1 MPSPSEPQRRDDL
14 YATLAISAEEARIG
28 TSRILTLPDG
38 RQLPIT
44 LPAGVQSGQQ
54 LSFAGQGRR
63 RDDGT
68 YGSLQL
74 TITVLPGPP
83 PGGAPGLPSEEEAP
97 TLLSGDRLQLAVP
110 TALAPSLPT
119 TGQAALPSSQTPG
132 PLPQTRSS
140 PSPSWPRSAPAQQK
154 SASSR
159 RPLWLVATAVVLLV
173 LISSA
178 VLLGQHW
185 QQAQGQ
191 ASATATS
198 AAATALAATRQ
209 ADAQASVVAQATVAA
224 QATASVIAANPNPY
238 PAGGGKL
245 VLYTPLS
252 DAQNSIGWETSIHCT
267 FHSGAYHVV
276 SQDPRYFDHCS
287 NGISYSDF
295 TLEVEM
301 TIVAGDQGG
310 LLFRG
315 ADIGNNKYYLFQ
327 VSTTGIYTLFVY
339 TGGDQTAELARGV
352 ALTYERGLGQTN
364 LLALVARGNHLTLYL
379 NHQQVVAVTDGHY
392 RAGQLALLSV
402 PFADGGQLT
411 EVAYRNLKVWTF

>member
-1 MPSPSEPQRRDDL
+1 MPSPSEPQRANDL
-14 YATLAISAEEARIG
+14 YATLAISSEEARTG

-54 LSFAGQGRR
+54 LSFTGQGRR

-83 PGGAPGLPSEEEAP
+83 PGGAPGLSSEEAVP
-97 TLLSGDRLQLAVP
+97 TLLSGDRLQLAAP
-110 TALAPSLPT
+110 AALASSLPT
-119 TGQAALPSSQTPG
+119 AGQAALSSSQTPAS
-132 PLPQTRSS
+132 LPQTPPS
-140 PSPSWPRSAPAQQK
+140 PSPSWPRSAPAQRK

-159 RPLWLVATAVVLLV
+159 RPLWLVTTAVLLLV
-173 LISSA
+173 VISSA
-178 VLLGQHW
+178 ALLEQHL

-198 AAATALAATRQ
+198 AAATAFVATRQ
-209 ADAQASVVAQATVAA
+209 ADGQASVVAQATAAA

-238 PAGGGKL
+238 PPGGGKL

-267 FHSGAYHVV
+267 FRSGAYHVV

-315 ADIGNNKYYLFQ
+315 ADIGNNRYYLFQ
-327 VSTTGIYTLFVY
+327 ISTTGIYTLFAY
-339 TGGDQTAELARGV
+339 TGGNQAEELTRGV
-352 ALTYERGLGQTN
+352 ALNYQRGLGQTN
-364 LLALVARGNHLTLYL
+364 LLALVARGHHLTLYL
-379 NHQQVVAVTDGHY
+379 NHQQVVAITDGHY
-392 RAGQLALLSV
+392 RSGQLALLSV
-402 PFADGGQLT
+402 PLADGGQPT
-411 EVAYRNLKVWTF
+411 EVAYRNLKVWAF